1 MTDMIFTLE
10 NLGFLGAGFVLGAGV
25 CAVLVRITGAMAASR
40 MKQVSDQA
48 LYQHVNRF
56 MEMADRYFKGY
67 VREAKSDFTRQ
78 GEALRQTMD
87 PVKQAL
93 DQYETR
99 LQAMEASRERANGA
113 IFEHLAQVGRV
124 QHQLHL
130 ETGNLV
136 KALRLPHVRGR
147 WGEITL
153 RKVAELAGMARFC
166 DFQEQPVQ
174 GSGKGALRPDMV
186 VTLPSGRQIVVDA
199 KVPLMAYLDALE
211 ADSDAERQA
220 RMADHARQVAAHI
233 TQLSA
238 KEYAAAFSPSPEFV
252 VLFIPGENFFSAAL
266 SQQPDLI
273 EQGVEKGVILATPTT
288 LIALLKAVAYAWQ
301 QKEGIEN
308 AEKIRVS
315 GMTLYKRLC
324 AMADSMNRLGKDI
337 NTCAASFNRTV
348 KAMEK
353 QVLPPARELARYG
366 LSSRTMPDLPP
377 IDPPDTTR
385 QPLFKDKDKDED
397 KEEEDKDEERP
408 IREAQEP

>member
-1 MTDMIFTLE
+1 MTDMMITLE
-10 NLGFLGAGFVLGAGV
+10 HLGFLGAGFVLGAGV

-48 LYQHVNRF
+48 LYQHANRF

-67 VREAKSDFTRQ
+67 VREAKKDFTLQ

-113 IFEHLAQVGRV
+113 IFEHLAQMGRV

-199 KVPLMAYLDALE
+199 KVPLMAYLEALE
-211 ADSDAERQA
+211 TDNDAEKQA

-233 TQLSA
+233 TQLSS
-238 KEYAAAFSPSPEFV
+238 KGYAAAFSPSPEFV

-308 AEKIRVS
+308 AEKIRTT

-324 AMADSMNRLGKDI
+324 TVAESMNRLGKDI
-337 NTCAASFNRTV
+337 GACAASFNRTV
-348 KAMEK
+348 KVMEK
-353 QVLPPARELARYG
+353 QVLPPARDLERLGAG
-366 LSSRTMPDLPP
+366 TGNVPDLTAVNPP
-377 IDPPDTTR
+377 ETCST
-385 QPLFKDKDKDED
+385 LFK
-397 KEEEDKDEERP
+397 ERP
-408 IREAQEP
+408 DREE

>member
-1 MTDMIFTLE
+1 MLISLE
-10 NLGFLGAGFVLGAGV
+10 NLGFLGAGFVLGVVV
-25 CAVLVRITGAMAASR
+25 CAVLVRISTALAATR
-40 MKQVSDQA
+40 MKEVSDQA
-48 LYQHVNRF
+48 LYQHANRF

-67 VREAKSDFTRQ
+67 VREAKKDFSIQ

-87 PVKQAL
+87 PMRQAL

-99 LQAMEASRERANGA
+99 LQAMEASRERANGV
-113 IFEHLAQVGRV
+113 IFEQLAQMGRV

-153 RKVAELAGMARFC
+153 RKVAELAGMARYC

-174 GSGKGALRPDMV
+174 GSGKGSLRPDMV
-186 VTLPSGRQIVVDA
+186 VTLPSNRRIVVDA

-211 ADSDAERQA
+211 ADNEEEKQS

-233 TQLSA
+233 QQLAS
-238 KEYAAAFSPSPEFV
+238 KNYAAAFSPTPEFV

-266 SQQPDLI
+266 SRQPDLI

-288 LIALLKAVAYAWQ
+288 LIALLKSVAYAWQ

-308 AEKIRVS
+308 AEKIRTA
-315 GMTLYKRLC
+315 GMTLYRRLC
-324 AMADSMNRLGKDI
+324 AMAESMNRLGKDI
-337 NTCAASFNRTV
+337 DTCVRSFNRTV
-348 KAMEK
+348 TVMEK
-353 QVLPPARELARYG
+353 KVVPPARDMECLGVA
-366 LSSRTMPDLPP
+366 SRKMPDIVS
-377 IDPPDTTR
+377 IDPPDTGAR
-385 QPLFKDKDKDED
+385 LFKERSDR
-397 KEEEDKDEERP
+397 EE
-408 IREAQEP
+408 

>member
-1 MTDMIFTLE
+1 MMISLE
-10 NLGFLGAGFVLGAGV
+10 NVGYLGAGFVLGVLV
-25 CAVLVRITGAMAASR
+25 CALLVRISGALAATR
-40 MKQVSDQA
+40 VKEVSDQA
-48 LYQHVNRF
+48 LYQHATRF

-67 VREAKSDFTRQ
+67 VREAKKDFSIQ
-78 GEALRQTMD
+78 GEALRQTMG
-87 PVKQAL
+87 PVRQAL

-113 IFEHLAQVGRV
+113 VFEQLAQMGRV

-153 RKVAELAGMARFC
+153 RKVAELAGMARYC
-166 DFQEQPVQ
+166 DFQEQPVK
-174 GSGKGALRPDMV
+174 GKGKGALRPDMV
-186 VTLPSGRQIVVDA
+186 VTLPSNRRIVVDA

-211 ADSDAERQA
+211 SDNDAEKQS

-233 TQLSA
+233 HQLAS

-266 SQQPDLI
+266 SQQPSLI

-288 LIALLKAVAYAWQ
+288 LIALLKSVAYAWQ

-308 AEKIRVS
+308 AEKIRTS
-315 GMTLYKRLC
+315 GMTLYRRLC
-324 AMADSMNRLGKDI
+324 AMAESMNRLGKDI
-337 NTCAASFNRTV
+337 DTCVRSFNRTV
-348 KAMEK
+348 NVMEK
-353 QVLPPARELARYG
+353 QVVPPARDLECLGVA
-366 LSSRTMPDLPP
+366 SRKMPDITS
-377 IDPPDTTR
+377 IDPPDTGES
-385 QPLFKDKDKDED
+385 LFK
-397 KEEEDKDEERP
+397 ERP
-408 IREAQEP
+408 DREE

>member
-1 MTDMIFTLE
+1 M
-10 NLGFLGAGFVLGAGV
+10 
-25 CAVLVRITGAMAASR
+25 CALLVRITGAMAANR

-48 LYQHVNRF
+48 LYQHANRF

-67 VREAKSDFTRQ
+67 VKEAKKDFTLQ

-87 PVKQAL
+87 PVKHAL

-113 IFEHLAQVGRV
+113 IFEHLAQMGRV

-153 RKVAELAGMARFC
+153 RRVAELAGMARFC

-186 VTLPSGRQIVVDA
+186 VSLPSGRHIVVDA

-211 ADSDAERQA
+211 ADNDVEKQA
-220 RMADHARQVAAHI
+220 RMADHARQVATHI
-233 TQLSA
+233 GQLAS
-238 KEYAAAFSPSPEFV
+238 KDYAAAFSPSPEFV

-288 LIALLKAVAYAWQ
+288 LIALLKSVAYAWQ

-308 AEKIRVS
+308 AEKIRAS
-315 GMTLYKRLC
+315 GMTLYKCLC

-337 NTCAASFNRTV
+337 GACTASFNRTV
-348 KAMEK
+348 KVMEK
-353 QVLPPARELARYG
+353 QVLPPARDLERMGAGTRK
-366 LSSRTMPDLPP
+366 MPDLNSL
-377 IDPPDTTR
+377 DPPGTVAN
-385 QPLFKDKDKDED
+385 LFKERLER
-397 KEEEDKDEERP
+397 EE
-408 IREAQEP
+408 

>member
-1 MTDMIFTLE
+1 MLISLE
-10 NLGFLGAGFVLGAGV
+10 NLGFLGAGFVLGVVV
-25 CAVLVRITGAMAASR
+25 CAVLVRISTALASTR
-40 MKQVSDQA
+40 MKEVSDQA
-48 LYQHVNRF
+48 LYQHANRF

-67 VREAKSDFTRQ
+67 VREAKKDFSIQ

-87 PVKQAL
+87 PMRQAL

-99 LQAMEASRERANGA
+99 LQAMEASRERANGV
-113 IFEHLAQVGRV
+113 IFEQLAQMGRV

-153 RKVAELAGMARFC
+153 RKVAELAGMARYC

-174 GSGKGALRPDMV
+174 GSGKGSLRPDMV
-186 VTLPSGRQIVVDA
+186 VTLPSNRRIVVDA

-211 ADSDAERQA
+211 ADNEEEKQS

-233 TQLSA
+233 QQLAA
-238 KEYAAAFSPSPEFV
+238 KNYAAAFSPTPEFV

-266 SQQPDLI
+266 SRQPDLI

-288 LIALLKAVAYAWQ
+288 LIALLKSVAYAWQ

-308 AEKIRVS
+308 AEKIRTS
-315 GMTLYKRLC
+315 GMTLYRRLC
-324 AMADSMNRLGKDI
+324 AMAESMNRLGKDI
-337 NTCAASFNRTV
+337 DTCVRSFNRTV
-348 KAMEK
+348 TVMEK
-353 QVLPPARELARYG
+353 KVVPPARDMECLGVA
-366 LSSRTMPDLPP
+366 SRKMPDIVS
-377 IDPPDTTR
+377 IDPPDTGAR
-385 QPLFKDKDKDED
+385 LFKERSDR
-397 KEEEDKDEERP
+397 EE
-408 IREAQEP
+408 

>member
-1 MTDMIFTLE
+1 MLISLE
-10 NLGFLGAGFVLGAGV
+10 NLGFLGAGFVLGGVV
-25 CAVLVRITGAMAASR
+25 CAVLVRISTTLAATR
-40 MKQVSDQA
+40 MKEVSDQA
-48 LYQHVNRF
+48 LYQHANRF

-67 VREAKSDFTRQ
+67 VREAKKDFSIQ

-87 PVKQAL
+87 PMRQAL

-99 LQAMEASRERANGA
+99 LQAMEASRERANGV
-113 IFEHLAQVGRV
+113 IFEQLAQMGRV

-153 RKVAELAGMARFC
+153 RKVAELAGMARYC

-174 GSGKGALRPDMV
+174 GSGKGSLRPDMV
-186 VTLPSGRQIVVDA
+186 VTLPSNRKIVVDA

-211 ADSDAERQA
+211 ADNEEEKQS

-233 TQLSA
+233 QQLAA
-238 KEYAAAFSPSPEFV
+238 KNYAAAFSPTPEFV

-266 SQQPDLI
+266 SRQPDLI

-288 LIALLKAVAYAWQ
+288 LIALLKSVAYAWQ

-308 AEKIRVS
+308 AEKIRTS
-315 GMTLYKRLC
+315 GMTLYRRLC
-324 AMADSMNRLGKDI
+324 AMAESMNRLGKDI
-337 NTCAASFNRTV
+337 DTCVRSFNRTV
-348 KAMEK
+348 TVMEK
-353 QVLPPARELARYG
+353 KVVPPARDLECLGVA
-366 LSSRTMPDLPP
+366 SRKMPDIVS
-377 IDPPDTTR
+377 IDPPDTGVR
-385 QPLFKDKDKDED
+385 LFKERSDR
-397 KEEEDKDEERP
+397 EE
-408 IREAQEP
+408 